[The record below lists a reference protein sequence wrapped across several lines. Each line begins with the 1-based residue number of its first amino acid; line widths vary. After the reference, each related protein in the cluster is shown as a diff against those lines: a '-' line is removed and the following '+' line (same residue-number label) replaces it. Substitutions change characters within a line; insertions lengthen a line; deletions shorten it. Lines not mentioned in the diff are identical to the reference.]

1 MDLALLKEGVVITVL
16 GMGTVFLFLTLMIF
30 AMRINEFVLKFVNKF
45 CPEEIPEV
53 KTVQK
58 KTNNKDDEIA
68 VAIACAIKQR
78 AKS

>member
-1 MDLALLKEGVVITVL
+1 MDLALFKEGIVITVL

-30 AMRINEFVLKFVNKF
+30 AMEINEFVMRFVNKF

-53 KTVQK
+53 KTTQK
-58 KTNNKDDEIA
+58 KTDNKDDEIA

-78 AKS
+78 ANS